1 MFRIEGEVLM
11 LDIKVFFEWAFAA
24 MLLVVS
30 FVIMAVIAILAC
42 VAIVRVALFLFRVA
56 SGNTARP
63 LGETREVGDICTRCG
78 EAILAADPIALRVG
92 QSSPQIYYVVCHKC
106 RARFLR
112 GNQVEERRDSA

>member
-1 MFRIEGEVLM
+1 M

-30 FVIMAVIAILAC
+30 FVIMAVIVILAC
-42 VAIVRVALFLFRVA
+42 VAVVKGTLYHFGIA
-56 SGNTARP
+56 SGKTTKP

-78 EAILAADPIALRVG
+78 EGLLVADPIALRVG

-106 RARFLR
+106 KARFLR
-112 GNQVEERRDSA
+112 SNQAEEQRDSA